1 MAKKRTIEL
10 TIAGYTFS
18 LKNLKVHDDMSEE
31 TTCFSADL
39 VCNGKV
45 IAYCSNDGQGGSTNV
60 CCVVDAPAHDLYV
73 DVVRALSTIRDT
85 EYEKEV
91 NALCKQYSSVR
102 PVAPF
107 VQYWTEDHLAEQLMC
122 KQSAWDDAV
131 KQLKKFAKNLHPD
144 MQIWFNGE
152 TMAACTSTSFGSTDG
167 TKYENVTQWVR

>member
-18 LKNLKVHDDMSEE
+18 LKNLKVHNDMSDE

-45 IAYCSNDGQGGSTNV
+45 IAHCSNDGRGGCTDVRCYGN
-60 CCVVDAPAHDLYV
+60 DPNYDLY
-73 DVVRALSTIRDT
+73 RTSLTAIAPIRDT
-85 EYEKEV
+85 EYEKE
-91 NALCKQYSSVR
+91 AHERLKQYSWYKKKEC
-102 PVAPF
+102 
-107 VQYWTEDHLAEQLMC
+107 VQYYTDEHLAEQLML

-131 KQLKKFAKNLHPD
+131 KQLKKFAKKQHPD

-152 TMAACTSTSFGSTDG
+152 TMVACTDTTFVSTDG